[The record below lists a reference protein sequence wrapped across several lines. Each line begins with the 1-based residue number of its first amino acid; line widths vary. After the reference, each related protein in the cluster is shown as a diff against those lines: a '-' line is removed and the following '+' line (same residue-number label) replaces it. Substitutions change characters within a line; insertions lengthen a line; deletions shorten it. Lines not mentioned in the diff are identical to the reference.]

1 MQKFKRLQIEIEE
14 FADEINIMQN
24 RINDD
29 ENQVDHFVGQSVRY
43 SDLGEEVNR
52 LQNMLNSLEQS
63 KFMQMMTNPST
74 AVDTL
79 LKDQISLTQELD
91 DQLKSFVELSRY
103 QEQKMDN
110 VTDGTGN
117 ERERPVQKIVY
128 ELYSIPDRE
137 KLGQVVNY
145 LHMEKRI
152 AEIEHLIGIS
162 ALDPEVYREGS
173 NICDTVAR
181 LEKQVSLLDHRT
193 INVLQK
199 KLESTNAELDKLMKR
214 DSSEQRTGD
223 FHKINQLYDKIQQ
236 WDSHVESIPLLIDRL
251 ASLKRVHDDA
261 IISSN
266 CIEKMQQQQ
275 SDIQRLLGNEDT
287 LLKQLTTSFQ
297 ENMTIAE
304 KNIRQMDERM
314 SVLMNKIK
322 LLDQDD

>member
-236 WDSHVESIPLLIDRL
+236 WDTHVESIPLLIDRL

-275 SDIQRLLGNEDT
+275 SDIQRLLDNEDT

-322 LLDQDD
+322 LLNQDD